1 MQRGQVTFEQTDI
14 FLSIGLSVTLLLNQ
28 EAIEREFLPA
38 DKQMDISSDADL
50 DVDSESNKIEMMDEN
65 LRTDVQKDIEVSND
79 NEKGKSKT
87 NGSSSVCSDSALP
100 DESESRGTKR
110 SHGSEELEVDNKK
123 TPTIVID
130 IDDMVH
136 TPSKSLDGKFHCT
149 VCDKLAAEVLPH
161 PLLKVIVCRD
171 CKCFIEEKMHL
182 QV

>member
-1 MQRGQVTFEQTDI
+1 M

-38 DKQMDISSDADL
+38 DKQMEISSDADL
-50 DVDSESNKIEMMDEN
+50 DVDSESNKIEMMGQN
-65 LRTDVQKDIEVSND
+65 LRTGVHENIEVSD
-79 NEKGKSKT
+79 DHEKGKSKT
-87 NGSSSVCSDSALP
+87 NGSSSVCSDSCLP
-100 DESESRGTKR
+100 DESEPRGTKR
-110 SHGSEELEVDNKK
+110 SHDSEELEVDNKK
-123 TPTIVID
+123 TRPVID
-130 IDDMVH
+130 IDDTAH
-136 TPSKSLDGKFHCT
+136 TPLKSLNGIFHCT